1 MRNRDISLI
10 VIGLFSGAMI
20 GGIIGNILALLL
32 PGGVVKDFFL
42 TSLTMDISGIANN
55 ELGVFI
61 IDLSI
66 IVLKFGLSIN
76 FNFTSLIGL
85 ATAYYILRFFRWKIR
100 DFTIDLIVK
109 SNMFNLGSGEILLIF
124 LGILLMFGA
133 KKLPELARG
142 LGKGLNEFRD
152 AVETG
157 KKEILE
163 TKKDIGLDQ
172 ESQEK
177 TE

>member
-1 MRNRDISLI
+1 
-10 VIGLFSGAMI
+10 
-20 GGIIGNILALLL
+20 
-32 PGGVVKDFFL
+32 
-42 TSLTMDISGIANN
+42 
-55 ELGVFI
+55 
-61 IDLSI
+61 
-66 IVLKFGLSIN
+66 
-76 FNFTSLIGL
+76 
-85 ATAYYILRFFRWKIR
+85 
-100 DFTIDLIVK
+100 
-109 SNMFNLGSGEILLIF
+109 MFNLGSGEILLIF

-152 AVETG
+152 ALETG